1 MVKGMYESDMQ
12 GPDHPPAAPAAA
24 HKNIHLIHVH
34 IKIDIN
40 MDAAAGNRHNACTTQ
55 LTGMQACHAGRI
67 SGCTHMASHGI
78 LEPTGKVPR
87 A

>member
-1 MVKGMYESDMQ
+1 MYESDMQ

-40 MDAAAGNRHNACTTQ
+40 MDAAAGNHHNACTTQ
-55 LTGMQACHAGRI
+55 LTATCRHAMPEGYLDVLTWRL
-67 SGCTHMASHGI
+67 TAS
-78 LEPTGKVPR
+78 
-87 A
+87 